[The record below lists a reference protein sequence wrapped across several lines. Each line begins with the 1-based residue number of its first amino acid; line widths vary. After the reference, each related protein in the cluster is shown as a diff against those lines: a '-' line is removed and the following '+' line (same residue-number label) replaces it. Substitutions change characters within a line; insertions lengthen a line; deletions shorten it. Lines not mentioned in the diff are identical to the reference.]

1 MGRGKIKHLDA
12 YIKAKLLDHS
22 GWTEHLPRK
31 ISPSDGDM
39 LLDHLGRI
47 LLIELSTK
55 TDSFNELATGQRIL
69 GENFVRNGKGKQAY
83 ALAKIVTPE
92 DRAIDTTK
100 DIISFSFL
108 IYDKGQLKRLGPYDG
123 RHWTEAVKSW
133 LQVKPDIS
141 SS

>member
-1 MGRGKIKHLDA
+1 MGRGEIKHLDA

-31 ISPSDGDM
+31 ITPSDGDM
-39 LLDHLGRI
+39 ILDNAGRLLLV
-47 LLIELSTK
+47 ELSSK
-55 TDSFNELATGQRIL
+55 TDNLNELTNGQRIL
-69 GENFVRNGKGKQAY
+69 GENFTRNGKGKQAY
-83 ALAKIVTPE
+83 ALAKIVVSE

-123 RHWTEAVKSW
+123 RHWTKAVLSW
-133 LQVKPDIS
+133 LQVKE
-141 SS
+141 